1 MSTDITSL
9 SIVLSLKIPDRII
22 LDLFLTL
29 PQTKNLRLN
38 VYLGMCSYGDQC
50 FKSHVKP
57 VKPANNN
64 NNNIKI
70 KSKTVHSSN
79 NNGTTKTYPQKPI
92 NQVNSF
98 FIIFAFWLTIVF

>member
-1 MSTDITSL
+1 MSTYVTLL
-9 SIVLSLKIPDRII
+9 SIVLSLKIPDWMVI

-98 FIIFAFWLTIVF
+98 YMIFSSG